1 MGLAVLAARGLDL
14 LRDKSLRDTPVFR
27 RYLYGL
33 ICVPLLLGTLLGVV
47 YLGSDY
53 WISHFYD
60 ILAQPTRFEQGGHL
74 VAQRWGNLIVETAI
88 AAGFSV
94 VVAAI
99 VLAWQRRWL
108 AAGIV
113 TTLLL
118 GVYLADVGR
127 INDKFMFLVKVP
139 EHVRGEKTPV
149 IDYLSAMPQE
159 YRVVPLDGSDPMQF
173 ATNKIPVLFTSNA
186 VQQRR
191 WQEFL
196 DAFTLNSAM
205 PDIMNVKYLIHDPRK
220 YVTERSMLGEKYVPV
235 FQAPDGSQIV
245 LENRMVLPKAWL
257 VPSVV
262 PVSDP
267 GQLLGMMQSPAFNPR
282 RLALVESPATVPLS
296 PPALAVPFP
305 AESVRLLHYE
315 GGRISVAAANQTPAL
330 LVLGEKFYPGW
341 KAFDNGRQIDIVPVD
356 YVLRGVYLPAGSHK
370 VEFVFNPLPFKV
382 GKYLTFASFAIFV
395 GAVVWDWRRKG
406 VRVDGQR
413 DS

>member
-1 MGLAVLAARGLDL
+1 
-14 LRDKSLRDTPVFR
+14 
-27 RYLYGL
+27 
-33 ICVPLLLGTLLGVV
+33 
-47 YLGSDY
+47 
-53 WISHFYD
+53 
-60 ILAQPTRFEQGGHL
+60 
-74 VAQRWGNLIVETAI
+74 
-88 AAGFSV
+88 
-94 VVAAI
+94 
-99 VLAWQRRWL
+99 
-108 AAGIV
+108 
-113 TTLLL
+113 
-118 GVYLADVGR
+118 
-127 INDKFMFLVKVP
+127 
-139 EHVRGEKTPV
+139 
-149 IDYLSAMPQE
+149 
-159 YRVVPLDGSDPMQF
+159 
-173 ATNKIPVLFTSNA
+173 
-186 VQQRR
+186 
-191 WQEFL
+191 
-196 DAFTLNSAM
+196 
-205 PDIMNVKYLIHDPRK
+205 
-220 YVTERSMLGEKYVPV
+220 MLGEKYVPV